1 MTYLDWKCNYVDA
14 STYPRRPLPVG
25 AQTQNVSHHARHR
38 VRRVVDFCHE
48 HLDATMLKAFEA
60 NMRVASGQMAYSF
73 PKGVVVAAVAIGLI
87 FGVIAALIPARQ
99 AAGMEIVRAL
109 RYE

>member
-1 MTYLDWKCNYVDA
+1 MNILM
-14 STYPRRPLPVG
+14 P
-25 AQTQNVSHHARHR
+25 
-38 VRRVVDFCHE
+38 
-48 HLDATMLKAFEA
+48 TMLKAFEA
-60 NMRVASGQMAYSF
+60 NMLVASGQMAYSF
-73 PKGVVVAAVAIGLI
+73 PKGVVAAAVAIGLI